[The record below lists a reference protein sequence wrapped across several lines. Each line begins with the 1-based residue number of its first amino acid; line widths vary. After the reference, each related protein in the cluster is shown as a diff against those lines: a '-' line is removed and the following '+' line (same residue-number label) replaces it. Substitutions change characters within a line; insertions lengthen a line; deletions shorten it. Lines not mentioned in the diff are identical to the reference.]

1 MNVSTDSAQR
11 LSAQADTRLHSL
23 HSLYSLYRLG
33 RKPTSGCNK
42 QRLNHYFLAG
52 VVLPKA

>member
-23 HSLYSLYRLG
+23 HSLYRRG

-42 QRLNHYFLAG
+42 QRLNYYFLAG